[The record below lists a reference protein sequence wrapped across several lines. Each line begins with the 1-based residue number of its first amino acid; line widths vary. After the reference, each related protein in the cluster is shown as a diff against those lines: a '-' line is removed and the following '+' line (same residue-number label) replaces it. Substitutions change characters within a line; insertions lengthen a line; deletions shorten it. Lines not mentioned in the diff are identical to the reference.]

1 VTKIAFGILRV
12 LVGLA
17 SLASLAL
24 TGLIILVTGFFNL
37 AKGLFGAV
45 GSVIT
50 VFASGFQK
58 NPPVP
63 DPDPAIPL
71 PLIGL
76 AILFAAM
83 FASVFMPGQKIFLHI
98 VAAMALIAVIWEAWR
113 TFHAT
118 PEMLYTPVI
127 VLWAVYYALCLRRVK
142 AGRETADGRV

>member
-1 VTKIAFGILRV
+1 VAKIAFGILRV
-12 LVGLA
+12 LVGIA
-17 SLASLAL
+17 SLASLAI
-24 TGLIILVTGFFNL
+24 TGLLILVIGFFNL
-37 AKGLFGAV
+37 TKGLLGAV

-58 NPPVP
+58 NPPAP
-63 DPDPAIPL
+63 DPDPGIPL

-83 FASVFMPGQKIFLHI
+83 FASVFMPGQKIFLHV
-98 VAAMALIAVIWEAWR
+98 VAGIALIAAIWEAWR

-127 VLWAVYYALCLRRVK
+127 VLWAVYYALSLRR
-142 AGRETADGRV
+142 A

>member
-1 VTKIAFGILRV
+1 MAKIVFAHSAGPGGESRRSPRWPITGLVILRD
-12 LVGLA
+12 LP
-17 SLASLAL
+17 
-24 TGLIILVTGFFNL
+24 GFSTWT
-37 AKGLFGAV
+37 KGLLGAV

-58 NPPVP
+58 NPPAP
-63 DPDPAIPL
+63 DPDPGIPL

-98 VAAMALIAVIWEAWR
+98 VAGIALIAAIWEAWR

-127 VLWAVYYALCLRRVK
+127 VLWAVYYVLCLRR
-142 AGRETADGRV
+142 A